1 MSVNE
6 IDQSVDQN
14 GRFGEIGTR
23 SVVLYWSSS
32 SSSSS
37 MLLPLLAPNKYIFHH
52 PSSENFELSPYD

>member
-1 MSVNE
+1 MSVKE
-6 IDQSVDQN
+6 IGQSVGQN
-14 GRFGEIGTR
+14 GKFGEIGTR
-23 SVVLYWSSS
+23 SVVLYRSS